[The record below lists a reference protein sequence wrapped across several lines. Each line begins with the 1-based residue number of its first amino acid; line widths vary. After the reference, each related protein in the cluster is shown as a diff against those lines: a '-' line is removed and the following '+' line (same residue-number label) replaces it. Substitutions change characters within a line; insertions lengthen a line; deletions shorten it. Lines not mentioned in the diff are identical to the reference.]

1 VYKVTTMTEE
11 TDPEVAT
18 AEMRQLLIHLDPQSG
33 GGHKD
38 RVRSLARFRT
48 FASGDKTRPRTT
60 PEFYDDDLPLLFLG
74 SLTPVLDDELV
85 GQRLY
90 GLLQACGTPS
100 NEHEHML
107 KRSAR
112 PAMALLKYLV
122 CDFAEFKN
130 GTKVQPD
137 PKQLNPF
144 AHAICSLLPSQLSH
158 MRLELHVDGDKRGG
172 AKEDAC
178 HVISLL
184 VTRHLADDGETTQ
197 YVPLETLLPSKA
209 ARIVYQAWLKQSAP
223 KPLQKQVNKALA
235 QMEEQQEAA
244 SPEKSLKVSPKKSV
258 RIQEPVEEEESL
270 DQDFRRTPKKANLR
284 TSPSRDTEGP
294 PMRWEDSALYQE
306 QVVKAKATQRSS
318 ARDAQQAAAEEKRQ
332 EKEKLKA
339 QGKDPLGLKPNI
351 NLREI
356 QSLKIELLEQAVK
369 DLDEEIRAERNR
381 GDTEEEHI
389 QSLEAQK
396 DSLEHILDTMGDMDP
411 SSREFGDEE
420 SKANSGEK
428 SIILSD
434 SNFDPLLF
442 LTLVHR
448 NANYDTLM
456 KSIDRLSSTLL
467 PILIV
472 ACVMSSI

>member
-1 VYKVTTMTEE
+1 MGEE
-11 TDPEVAT
+11 NDPEVAT
-18 AEMRQLLIHLDPQSG
+18 AEIRQLLLHLDPQSG
-33 GGHKD
+33 GHHKD

-90 GLLQACGTPS
+90 GLIQACGTPS
-100 NEHEHML
+100 NENENML

-122 CDFAEFKN
+122 CDFAEYKN
-130 GTKVQPD
+130 GAKLQAD
-137 PKQLNPF
+137 PNQLNPF
-144 AHAICSLLPSQLSH
+144 ANAFCSLLPSQLSH

-184 VTRHLADDGETTQ
+184 ITRHLTDDGETTQ
-197 YVPLETLLPSKA
+197 YMPLETLLPSKA
-209 ARIVYQAWLKQSAP
+209 ARIVYEAWLKQSAP
-223 KPLQKQVNKALA
+223 KSLQKQVTKALNSIEA
-235 QMEEQQEAA
+235 QHEPEQQPPS
-244 SPEKSLKVSPKKSV
+244 SPQKISPKKKLI
-258 RIQEPVEEEESL
+258 RIQEKVQEEKSI
-270 DQDFRRTPKKANLR
+270 DQEFNRAPKKGSLR
-284 TSPSRDTEGP
+284 SVSRDSEGP
-294 PMRWEDSALYQE
+294 PMRWEDSELYQE
-306 QVVKAKATQRSS
+306 QVLKANAAQRSS
-318 ARDAQQAAAEEKRQ
+318 ARDAQQAAVEKKRL

-339 QGKDPLGLKPNI
+339 QSKDPLGLKADLD
-351 NLREI
+351 LREI

-369 DLDEEIRAERNR
+369 DLDEEIREERNHIE
-381 GDTEEEHI
+381 TEGEHI

-396 DSLEHILDTMGDMDP
+396 DSLEHILDTIGDVEP
-411 SSREFGDEE
+411 SHRLDDDHFGDEE
-420 SKANSGEK
+420 TKANSSEK
-428 SIILSD
+428 SIIPTD

-448 NANYDTLM
+448 NASYDTLM
-456 KSIDRLSSTLL
+456 KSIDQLSST
-467 PILIV
+467 
-472 ACVMSSI
+472 